1 MHPKPQPSA
10 PEHDPIEARSS
21 LQQQYRDA
29 LAEVERLS
37 VPDDLGVGQ
46 RTARLAGLGPWQAEA
61 DRLEALLSEPNDES
75 SDEAGEGALRA

>member
-46 RTARLAGLGPWQAEA
+46 RTARLAGLGAWQAEA
-61 DRLEALLSEPNDES
+61 ERLEVLLNES
-75 SDEAGEGALRA
+75 SDEAGEGTPHA